1 MPDQKKKK
9 KTTFYDNICEKC
21 VEKASL
27 EMKVDQ

>member
-1 MPDQKKKK
+1 MSDQKKKK
-9 KTTFYDNICEKC
+9 KATFYSNIYKKY